1 MIQNNYPENSV
12 NISLRLL
19 FNLKKILILA
29 VILFCSSI
37 SFGQLKLNVDASVSN
52 LLRYGNG
59 YEYTG
64 SIKNPKE
71 YFENLTDARLNVNG
85 VIFGLRYEISDPIE
99 YGLNFKGIRKRYIEY
114 KHESGISLRAGDF
127 WETISRGL
135 SLNVFEDRALGYDT
149 GIDGVRVAYQNTFG
163 KKNPVKVK
171 GQIMGGNINYSDYLT
186 PERIEKYRI
195 RSLYAD
201 VSPLKPLTIGINYIH
216 SSGELPEDRVNTE
229 VKTDLPEINL
239 NLNLSDLQ
247 FYAAYSHKTSLITP
261 NEIFPNP
268 VTAKG
273 DGFYSSLSYSRDKI
287 GITLDY
293 KNYRYDITLPDNR
306 SSARPTR
313 MLPYQNPPT
322 AQREHTSTLITR
334 NPHIVD
340 FNDEVGGQIDIVYSP
355 TDKYSFNFNASIAS
369 RHYQYRDIDTT
380 SLISYERIDR
390 NDSYI
395 PSLDDA
401 FSPFWEY
408 YLEGEYYASE
418 KLYAK
423 LAFAR
428 QSNVLYNQ
436 INPMSSEKLFTSTI
450 PLEIKYSLN
459 KKFTLTFI
467 SETQWENN
475 SIRTG
480 DKKYNNQYFS
490 LTLSKSPNLNLT
502 INSEFTNDEEEQSGI
517 KSWFLGKYWLLGEV
531 NYKLNQSN
539 SFTVSYGSERGGL
552 RCANGICRFVKPF
565 SGFRASIQTQF

>member
-1 MIQNNYPENSV
+1 
-12 NISLRLL
+12 
-19 FNLKKILILA
+19 
-29 VILFCSSI
+29 
-37 SFGQLKLNVDASVSN
+37 
-52 LLRYGNG
+52 
-59 YEYTG
+59 
-64 SIKNPKE
+64 
-71 YFENLTDARLNVNG
+71 
-85 VIFGLRYEISDPIE
+85 
-99 YGLNFKGIRKRYIEY
+99 
-114 KHESGISLRAGDF
+114 
-127 WETISRGL
+127 
-135 SLNVFEDRALGYDT
+135 
-149 GIDGVRVAYQNTFG
+149 
-163 KKNPVKVK
+163 
-171 GQIMGGNINYSDYLT
+171 
-186 PERIEKYRI
+186 
-195 RSLYAD
+195 
-201 VSPLKPLTIGINYIH
+201 
-216 SSGELPEDRVNTE
+216 
-229 VKTDLPEINL
+229 
-239 NLNLSDLQ
+239 
-247 FYAAYSHKTSLITP
+247 
-261 NEIFPNP
+261 
-268 VTAKG
+268 
-273 DGFYSSLSYSRDKI
+273 
-287 GITLDY
+287 
-293 KNYRYDITLPDNR
+293 
-306 SSARPTR
+306 
-313 MLPYQNPPT
+313 
-322 AQREHTSTLITR
+322 
-334 NPHIVD
+334 VD